1 MTPAGQPA
9 VGRALAANEASSL
22 LPHGA
27 ALTVGLAHAHKSHRS
42 GAKSIERVEPGSGSL
57 MVEAKHL
64 AMRLRS
70 DSLADWKRWVLRRAR
85 GSKLADKR
93 DEKCFNNNIRDDNGD
108 DGDGGPRAL
117 YFFIVTYVAP
127 LLELNDLDLVTHTS
141 LMRTVSLASSPP
153 SPLR

>member
-1 MTPAGQPA
+1 MTLAGQPA
-9 VGRALAANEASSL
+9 VGRALAANEASLL

-27 ALTVGLAHAHKSHRS
+27 ALTVDLIHAHKSHRS
-42 GAKSIERVEPGSGSL
+42 GAKSSVERAEPGSGSL

-93 DEKCFNNNIRDDNGD
+93 DEKCFNGTTTFVMTTDMMATEG
-108 DGDGGPRAL
+108 
-117 YFFIVTYVAP
+117 
-127 LLELNDLDLVTHTS
+127 LVPYISS
-141 LMRTVSLASSPP
+141 L
-153 SPLR
+153 